1 MTENSSQKNAAD
13 AGKTENEEISFA
25 DLFEMEEN
33 SSVSRVGDVIMGT
46 IVGVVDD
53 HVLVDIGDK
62 AESYIPLSEFHTEG
76 EEVDVN
82 IGDSFEV
89 FVEKRKEEGGL
100 LLSRE
105 KAIGIKVWEEIA
117 KIQADDGTIDG
128 KIENRVKGGMSVDI
142 GVPAFLPYSQI
153 DLRPVKDLDALIG
166 ETFPF
171 KILKFNRKRNN
182 VVISRRAILEQEREK
197 MRSEMRTNL
206 EEGMVVKGTVTN
218 ITDYGLFID
227 LGGMDGLCHI
237 TDLSWGRVSHPS
249 KLYKVSDEIDVKILK
264 YDKDSDRVSLGIKQ
278 LRPDPWATVTE
289 RYPVGSKTVG
299 KVVSITDYGVFV
311 EIEEGVEGLIHISE
325 MTWSKK
331 PRHPSKLVAVSDEIE
346 VMVLNIETETKRI
359 SLGMKQLQPNPWDLV
374 SENYPVGSIIEGK
387 IKNITDFGIF
397 IGIEEGI
404 DGLIHVSDLSW
415 TERIKHPTEK
425 YAKSDTIQAV
435 VLKIDRENERFSLG
449 VKQLEPD
456 PWQAA
461 LNNYP
466 SGAIVEGKI
475 TNVTDFGIFVQL
487 EEGVEGLVHVSE
499 ISKEKINTPVGMYNV
514 DDNLQVMV
522 INVSSKDRKIGLSI
536 KALDSSSEEGS
547 AEDYKKKQASG
558 PSTLGDLLKAA
569 EAEAAPEADAADAD
583 AAPESEVEAEVAAE
597 PEADATEA
605 EAAPET
611 DAADADVAPEPEVE
625 TEAAEPEADVAE
637 AAAAP
642 EPEAEA
648 EAAAPE
654 AEAADA
660 VEAEAAEPEADVADA
675 AIAPEPEAKAEEA
688 ADDETEAETTPE
700 EDTSETEED
709 SDKEKE

>member
-1 MTENSSQKNAAD
+1 MTENSTQKNAAD
-13 AGKTENEEISFA
+13 AGKKSAEEMSFA

-33 SSVSRVGDVIMGT
+33 SSVSKVGDVIQGT
-46 IVGVVDD
+46 VVGIVED

-62 AESYIPLSEFHTEG
+62 AESYIPLSEFRTEG
-76 EEVDVN
+76 QEPEIN

-117 KIQADDGTIDG
+117 KIQAEDGTIDG
-128 KIENRVKGGMSVDI
+128 KVENRVKGGMSVDI

-171 KILKFNRKRNN
+171 KVLKFNRKRNN
-182 VVISRRAILEQEREK
+182 VVISRRAILEKEREK
-197 MRSEMRTNL
+197 MREDMRSSL

-237 TDLSWGRVSHPS
+237 TDLSWGRVSHPA
-249 KLYKVSDEIDVKILK
+249 KLYKVGDEIDVKILK
-264 YDKDSDRVSLGIKQ
+264 YDQDSDRVSLGIKQ

-289 RYPVGSKTVG
+289 RYPIGSKTVG
-299 KVVSITDYGVFV
+299 KVVSLTDYGVFV
-311 EIEEGVEGLIHISE
+311 ELEEGVEGLIHISE

-331 PRHPSKLVAVSDEIE
+331 PRHPSKLVAVGDEVE

-359 SLGMKQLQPNPWDLV
+359 SLGMKQLHPNPWDLV

-425 YAKSDTIQAV
+425 YAKGDTIQAV

-449 VKQLEPD
+449 IKQLEPD

-499 ISKEKINTPVGMYNV
+499 ISKEKINTPVGMYHV
-514 DDNLQVMV
+514 GDNLQVRV

-536 KALDSSSEEGS
+536 KALDDDA
-547 AEDYKKKQASG
+547 AEDSLKDYKKKQAAG
-558 PSTLGDLLKAA
+558 PATIGDLLKEEMESKETSSKEETKTAEKAA
-569 EAEAAPEADAADAD
+569 APVEDEVTEEEKAEPEVAAAKQEAEE
-583 AAPESEVEAEVAAE
+583 ETGTFVEAE
-597 PEADATEA
+597 TEDD
-605 EAAPET
+605 EPET
-611 DAADADVAPEPEVE
+611 D
-625 TEAAEPEADVAE
+625 
-637 AAAAP
+637 
-642 EPEAEA
+642 
-648 EAAAPE
+648 
-654 AEAADA
+654 
-660 VEAEAAEPEADVADA
+660 
-675 AIAPEPEAKAEEA
+675 K
-688 ADDETEAETTPE
+688 
-700 EDTSETEED
+700 
-709 SDKEKE
+709 DKE

>member
-1 MTENSSQKNAAD
+1 MTENSTANNGAEVSGA
-13 AGKTENEEISFA
+13 ENEEMSFA
-25 DLFEMEEN
+25 DLFEMDEN
-33 SSVSRVGDVIMGT
+33 SSVSKVGDVIKGT
-46 IVGVVDD
+46 VVGIVDN

-62 AESYIPLSEFHTEG
+62 AESYIPLSEFRTDG
-76 EEVDVN
+76 EDDEVNV
-82 IGDSFEV
+82 GDSFEV

-166 ETFPF
+166 QTFPF

-182 VVISRRAILEQEREK
+182 VVISRRAILEKDREK
-197 MRSEMRTNL
+197 MRDTMRTNL

-237 TDLSWGRVSHPS
+237 TDLSWGRVSHPA

-264 YDKDSDRVSLGIKQ
+264 YDQESDRVSLGIKQ

-289 RYPVGSKTVG
+289 RYPIGSKTVG

-311 EIEEGVEGLIHISE
+311 ELEEGVEGLIHISE

-331 PRHPSKLVAVSDEIE
+331 PRHPSKLVAAGDEVEI
-346 VMVLNIETETKRI
+346 MVLNIETETKRI
-359 SLGMKQLQPNPWDLV
+359 SLGMKQLNPNPWDLV

-425 YAKSDTIQAV
+425 YAKGDTIQAV

-449 VKQLEPD
+449 IKQLEPD
-456 PWQAA
+456 PWMAA
-461 LNNYP
+461 LSNYP
-466 SGAIVEGKI
+466 GGAIVEGTI

-487 EEGVEGLVHVSE
+487 EEGIEGLVHVSE
-499 ISKEKINTPVGMYNV
+499 ISKEKITTPVGMYNIG
-514 DDNLQVMV
+514 DTLQVKV

-536 KALDSSSEEGS
+536 KALDTDSSEDS
-547 AEDYKKKQASG
+547 LQDYKKKQSTG
-558 PSTLGDLLKAA
+558 PSTIGDLLKSEMESKETTTKEDTADATEAAEEPAVEAAADEEPEADAAPEEEVVAEADAA
-569 EAEAAPEADAADAD
+569 EAEAAPEEETADEESGTDA
-583 AAPESEVEAEVAAE
+583 S
-597 PEADATEA
+597 EAD
-605 EAAPET
+605 
-611 DAADADVAPEPEVE
+611 
-625 TEAAEPEADVAE
+625 
-637 AAAAP
+637 
-642 EPEAEA
+642 
-648 EAAAPE
+648 
-654 AEAADA
+654 
-660 VEAEAAEPEADVADA
+660 
-675 AIAPEPEAKAEEA
+675 
-688 ADDETEAETTPE
+688 
-700 EDTSETEED
+700 DT
-709 SDKEKE
+709 DKE